1 MNTALNCIIVD
12 DEAIA
17 RKSLEK
23 LCLKSEFIKI
33 TSICESAEEA
43 LAFLEENSVDLLFLD
58 VEMPGLSGMELMD
71 KIGSDQQVILTT
83 AKVEYAYEAFEYH
96 VTDYLKKPISFP
108 RFEEAVRKAVE
119 LHRQNDRT
127 KTGANEIYIKE
138 DGRLVRL
145 LYDDILYI
153 ENAGDYVCIQTTTS
167 KHIIYGT
174 IRSLE
179 ARLPT
184 SKFLKV
190 HRSFII
196 NLGKI
201 KDIEDATL
209 VIDRKVIPI
218 SRSHRNMLMNSLNL
232 L

>member
-1 MNTALNCIIVD
+1 
-12 DEAIA
+12 
-17 RKSLEK
+17 
-23 LCLKSEFIKI
+23 
-33 TSICESAEEA
+33 
-43 LAFLEENSVDLLFLD
+43 
-58 VEMPGLSGMELMD
+58 MD

-119 LHRQNDRT
+119 LLRQNDRT

-218 SRSHRNMLMNSLNL
+218 SRSHRNMLMNNLNL